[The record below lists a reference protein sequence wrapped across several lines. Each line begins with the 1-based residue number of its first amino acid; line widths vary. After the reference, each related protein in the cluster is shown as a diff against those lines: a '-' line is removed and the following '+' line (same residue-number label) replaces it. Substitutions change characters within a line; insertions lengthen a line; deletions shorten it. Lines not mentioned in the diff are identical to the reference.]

1 MPGIIGRWIAL
12 GSSGFDMEE
21 ADSPFIRFDRDL
33 GLEGPADAE
42 PDTEAADADPSSG
55 V

>member
-1 MPGIIGRWIAL
+1 MEL
-12 GSSGFDMEE
+12 GSNGFGMEE
-21 ADSPFIRFDRDL
+21 ADSPFSLFVRDL

-42 PDTEAADADPSSG
+42 PDTEAVDADPRSG